1 MGWSTALWALLRI
14 SSGRRVRIPRPI
26 CHMAYGLMV
35 EFDSYSGPV
44 FSPDLGNSG
53 SVPSRCVPVFA
64 STHKFLLGKAECSR
78 TQFPVR
84 LGYAVTVYKSQGMT
98 LDKIV
103 IRLPSKKDFALG
115 LSYVAISR
123 VKKLSGLLFETGFDY
138 ERFCHA
144 MNDKMIER

>member
-1 MGWSTALWALLRI
+1 
-14 SSGRRVRIPRPI
+14 
-26 CHMAYGLMV
+26 
-35 EFDSYSGPV
+35 
-44 FSPDLGNSG
+44 
-53 SVPSRCVPVFA
+53 
-64 STHKFLLGKAECSR
+64 
-78 TQFPVR
+78 VR
-84 LGYAVTVYKSQGMT
+84 LGYAVTVYKSHGMT

-144 MNDKMIER
+144 MSDKMRDREIDAAARSKQIVE